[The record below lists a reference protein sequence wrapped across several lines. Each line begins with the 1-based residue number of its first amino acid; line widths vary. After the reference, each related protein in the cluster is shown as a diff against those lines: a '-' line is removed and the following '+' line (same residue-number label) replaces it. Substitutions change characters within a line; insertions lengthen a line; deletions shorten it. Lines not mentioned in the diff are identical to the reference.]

1 MSHPSSI
8 AIVEQLADLLPQ
20 TQCGQC
26 GFAGCQPYAEAMA
39 AGHST
44 VNLCPPG
51 GEATMRRLA
60 AALNTA
66 PLPLAQAERAARPKV
81 LAWIDEAVCIGCT
94 ACIKACPVDAIVG
107 AAKYMHTVLRD
118 ECTGCELCVAP
129 CPVDCIH
136 LHPVD
141 DPFLPRARLQAA
153 SDDPARQAAAHA
165 KARFQARNQRLARLQ
180 AERTAYL
187 AQREARVKSPAAAAQ
202 PAIAAPINPADLIAA
217 AMQRAQT
224 QTSKAAPR
232 NQAAHSAAQVQHAI
246 DQATIRKAM
255 REVQY
260 GSESERQAAIEALRQ
275 QKARRRAGAT
285 EDTPEQHDGFS

>member
-1 MSHPSSI
+1 M
-8 AIVEQLADLLPQ
+8 Q
-20 TQCGQC
+20 
-26 GFAGCQPYAEAMA
+26 
-39 AGHST
+39 
-44 VNLCPPG
+44 
-51 GEATMRRLA
+51 RLA
-60 AALNTA
+60 AMLNTA

-107 AAKYMHTVLRD
+107 AAKYMHTVLWD

-141 DPFLPRARLQAA
+141 DLFLPRARLQA
-153 SDDPARQAAAHA
+153 SSNEPARQAAAHA
-165 KARFQARNQRLARLQ
+165 KARFQNRNQRLARLQ

-187 AQREARVKSPAAAAQ
+187 AQREAQVKSPTSAAQAAAA
-202 PAIAAPINPADLIAA
+202 AINPADLIAA

-224 QTSKAAPR
+224 QTNKAAPR
-232 NQAAHSAAQVQHAI
+232 NQAAHTAAQVQHAI
-246 DQATIRKAM
+246 DQAAIRKAM

-275 QKARRRAGAT
+275 QKARRRAGPAA
-285 EDTPEQHDGFS
+285 EDLPEQNDSL